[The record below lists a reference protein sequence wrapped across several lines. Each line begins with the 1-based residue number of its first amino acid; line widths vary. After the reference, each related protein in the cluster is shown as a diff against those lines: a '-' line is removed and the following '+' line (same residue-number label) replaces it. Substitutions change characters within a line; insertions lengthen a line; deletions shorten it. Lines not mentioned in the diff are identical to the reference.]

1 MRLRGM
7 PNDSI
12 AWDAGSRP
20 RRNFS
25 VKFLF
30 PSVVTN
36 GHTKHFMTP
45 RENALLAGIH
55 PFRKWLPNIN
65 SFVSIKL
72 A

>member
-1 MRLRGM
+1 MTLLRGM
-7 PNDSI
+7 RVADLVEI
-12 AWDAGSRP
+12 
-20 RRNFS
+20 S